1 MVSLKRLN
9 FITIKNYVR
18 NYFNDTKFYSIFLL
32 KPLKKKNWGEKDYT
46 TSHFDKGEDYHLRF
60 ENLPG
65 RKNIW
70 DLEKIIIENFLS
82 NKKLYNQLDFASGTG
97 RIAKF
102 LETKVTDQSL
112 LDSSQKMLEYSKTI
126 LNLNN
131 TTFIHEDF
139 TKINLNKKFDLITA
153 FRFFP
158 NAEPFLRK
166 KAMSFISDHLSDS
179 GILILNNHKNF
190 WSIPFLLE
198 RLTFRSNGFGMTH
211 KEVKELVKTNNLKIY
226 QYKSVGLITNKEK
239 SLVIPWSI
247 ISKLENFLFKIYS
260 NHLIGYNVIY
270 LIGR

>member
-1 MVSLKRLN
+1 MNL
-9 FITIKNYVR
+9 ITIKNYVG
-18 NYFNDTKFYSIFLL
+18 NYFRNTKFYSIFLI
-32 KPLKKKNWGEKDYT
+32 KPLEKRNWGKKDYT
-46 TSHFDKGEDYHLRF
+46 TSHFNKGEDYHLRF

-70 DLEKIIIENFLS
+70 NLEKKIIDNFLS
-82 NKKLYNQLDFASGTG
+82 NKKINNQLDFASGTG

-102 LETKVTDQSL
+102 LEKKIDSQHL
-112 LDSSQKMLEYSKTI
+112 LDSSKKMLDYSKTI
-126 LNLNN
+126 FDLNK
-131 TTFIHEDF
+131 TTFVHEDF

-166 KAMSFISDHLSDS
+166 KAMSFISNHLREN
-179 GILILNNHKNF
+179 GILIFNNHKNF

-211 KEVKELVKTNNLKIY
+211 KEVQELVKINNLKIY

-239 SLVIPWSI
+239 SLIIPWNL
-247 ISKLENFLFKIYS
+247 ISKLENLFLKIYS
-260 NHLIGYNVIY
+260 NHLFGYNVIY
-270 LIGR
+270 LIGK